1 MEKSGREATALF
13 QSHVS
18 VLLSIV
24 YVILYLYD
32 P

>member
-1 MEKSGREATALF
+1 MERGGREATTPF

-18 VLLSIV
+18 VLLSVV